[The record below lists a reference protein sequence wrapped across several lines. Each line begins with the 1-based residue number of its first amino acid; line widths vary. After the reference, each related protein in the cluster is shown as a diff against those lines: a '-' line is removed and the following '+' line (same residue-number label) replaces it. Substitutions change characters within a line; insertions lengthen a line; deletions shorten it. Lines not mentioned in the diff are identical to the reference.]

1 MEKEMEPDDL
11 DIAKHNESVQRN
23 RANSLAL
30 RVEDLEKLVTE
41 KESVIAGK
49 QSTIDR
55 LANQIGRIKKE
66 MKRPKVFT
74 DRFGRNH
81 PA

>member
-1 MEKEMEPDDL
+1 MELNDLEM
-11 DIAKHNESVQRN
+11 AQHNESVQTN

-30 RVEDLEKLVTE
+30 RVEDLERILGE
-41 KESVIAGK
+41 KQAIIAGK

-66 MKRPKVFT
+66 MKRPKMRVWV
-74 DRFGRNH
+74 DEMS
-81 PA
+81 